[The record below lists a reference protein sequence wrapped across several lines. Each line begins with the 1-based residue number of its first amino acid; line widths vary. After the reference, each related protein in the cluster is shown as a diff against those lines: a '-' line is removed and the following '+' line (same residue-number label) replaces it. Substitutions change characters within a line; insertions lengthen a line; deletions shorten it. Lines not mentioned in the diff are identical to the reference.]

1 MPPRTG
7 RQGERRRRIWSL
19 RARTCTGPIRGR
31 RGEPPGRSRPRTST
45 SAARPE
51 ACATRGRD
59 RQLAWPRMP
68 RRPAIAIS
76 ASGAFLVLAA
86 DQASKAWAMAAL
98 PREHDVTVI
107 PGWLWFRLISNSGA
121 TLGLLGGHNRLLIAI
136 SLAVVAAVA
145 VIVVF
150 GISPRALGAPAP
162 GAIGGGARSQLADR
176 CKLGAGGG

>member
-1 MPPRTG
+1 
-7 RQGERRRRIWSL
+7 
-19 RARTCTGPIRGR
+19 
-31 RGEPPGRSRPRTST
+31 
-45 SAARPE
+45 
-51 ACATRGRD
+51 
-59 RQLAWPRMP
+59 MP

-98 PREHDVTVI
+98 PREHDVMVI

-145 VIVVF
+145 VIVVY
-150 GISPRALGAPAP
+150 GIAPGALGAAAL
-162 GAIGGGARSQLADR
+162 GAIGGGAISNLADR
-176 CKLGAGGG
+176 VRLGAVVDFIRVRGWPTDFNIADAGIRIGVVAFVVALLLEWRHRRRPGTAAGSVR